1 MAKLEGRDIR
11 RLPIREFRARG
22 YLHEVNRLVLHPL
35 GLALEVT
42 KVKEPGVVMTLKE
55 EEFEGAKRGIV
66 AGLEVL
72 LDGTP
77 GKLELQKLLGTL
89 EQYARHVEAGDEWLG
104 GVWDDQDDPEGIRY
118 ADDTLSAEKAER
130 VCTELLERR
139 DERKKHTGGW
149 IVQPLPDRR
158 VLSTTYTDPELRTTG
173 REGDVGLHLPDG
185 RFAGVELPE
194 EVER

>member
-1 MAKLEGRDIR
+1 MAKLEGRDIK

-35 GLALEVT
+35 GLALEVARA
-42 KVKEPGVVMTLKE
+42 KEPGVRVLFKE
-55 EEFEGAKRGIV
+55 ADFEESKAALRSALV
-66 AGLEVL
+66 ALP
-72 LDGTP
+72 DGDP
-77 GKLELQKLLGTL
+77 ARASLQKLLGSFDHHAERL
-89 EQYARHVEAGDEWLG
+89 EAGQEWFG
-104 GVWDDQDDPEGIRY
+104 GVWDDRDDPEGIRY